1 MWLIRNINPYFLIKH
16 IMKPQEFRLTLGD
29 KDIIVEIGKLAQQ
42 TNGSATVRIGDTVVL
57 ATAVMSAEPRDGVN
71 FLPLMVNYQEKM
83 YASGKIKS
91 SRFIKRE
98 TRPSDD
104 KILMA
109 RVADRTYRPLFPKYF
124 YRDIQVMLTTLSYDM
139 ENEHDMVAAIAGSVA
154 LSISDIPFEGPTASV
169 RVGLIN
175 GEFVLN
181 PTHEARSKSDLDLI
195 VSSDTH
201 NVIMIEAGANEI
213 PESKML
219 EAITFGKKWSQK
231 IAKFISDIQEKTGK
245 PKIEFTAP
253 VKNQAIIDYL
263 DKNYADK
270 VMEALY
276 EKTIKLER
284 FGYFR
289 ELKKEAEAYFK
300 DKVDEKE
307 LKEVGEAMDHLV
319 KHIVRKNILENEKR
333 IGGRGLS
340 EIRPLDVE
348 VGLLPRTH
356 GSGLFQRGETQGLTT
371 CTLGSPGDAQI
382 IDGIEGEEKKS
393 YFHHYNFPPFSVGE
407 TSNRLFTGN
416 REIGHGA
423 LAERALIP
431 VLPAKDVFPYTIRT
445 CTEILASNGS
455 SSMAATCGST
465 LALMDAGVP
474 IKKAVAG
481 VAMGLMTSHH
491 NQDLYKILTDLQ
503 DEEDMGGDMDFKV
516 TGTRDG
522 ITAIQMDIKIKGLP
536 DNIFKEALDQAL
548 EGRLHILDAMEKV
561 IAEPRAELSPFA
573 PRLITIKV
581 NPEKIRYIICPGG
594 EMINKIIDETGVQ
607 SIDIDDDGTVIIT
620 STNGEGADKAKAW
633 VENICADP
641 ETGKI
646 YENVKITKMFEFGGL
661 VEFMPGK
668 EGMIHISEV
677 SDEYVTDVSKFLKEG
692 QVVNC
697 KLLAIDERS
706 GKFKMSM
713 KGIPQPK

>member
-1 MWLIRNINPYFLIKH
+1 
-16 IMKPQEFRLTLGD
+16 MKPQEFRLTLGD
-29 KDIIVEIGKLAQQ
+29 KDIIVEVGKLAQQ
-42 TNGSATVRIGDTVVL
+42 TNGSATVRVGDTVIL
-57 ATAVMSAEPRDGVN
+57 ATAVMAAEPREGVN
-71 FLPLMVNYQEKM
+71 FLPLMVNYMEKM

-91 SRFIKRE
+91 SRFVKRE
-98 TRPSDD
+98 LRTSDE
-104 KILMA
+104 KVLMA

-124 YRDIQVMLTTLSYDM
+124 YRDIQVMLTTLSYDR
-139 ENEHDMVAAIAGSVA
+139 ENEHDMIAAIAGSVA
-154 LSISDIPFEGPTASV
+154 LTISDIPFEGPTASV
-169 RVGLIN
+169 RVGLID

-181 PTHEARSKSDLDLI
+181 PTHEARTKSDLDLI
-195 VSSDTH
+195 VSSDYN
-201 NVIMIEAGANEI
+201 NVIMIEAGANEV
-213 PESKML
+213 PEEKMI
-219 EAITFGKKWSQK
+219 EAIAFGKKWGQK
-231 IAKFISDIQEKTGK
+231 IVKFLQDIQKKVGK
-245 PKIEFTAP
+245 EKIEFIPAP
-253 VKNQAIIDYL
+253 KNQAIIDYL
-263 DKNYADK
+263 EKNYADK
-270 VMEALY
+270 VMKALY
-276 EKTIKLER
+276 EKTGKLDR

-289 ELKKEAEAYFK
+289 ELTKEATEYFK
-300 DKVDEKE
+300 DKVEEKE
-307 LKEVGEAMDHLV
+307 LKEISEGMDYLV
-319 KHIVRKNILENEKR
+319 KHTVRKNILENEKR
-333 IGGRGLS
+333 IGGRGLN
-340 EIRPLDVE
+340 EIRPLNLE

-371 CTLGSPGDAQI
+371 CTLGAPGDALI
-382 IDGIEGEEKKS
+382 IEGIEGEEKKG
-393 YFHHYNFPPFSVGE
+393 YFHHYNFPPYSVGE
-407 TSNRLFTGN
+407 TSNRLMPGN

-423 LAERALIP
+423 LAERALMP
-431 VLPAKDVFPYTIRT
+431 MLPKKDVFPYTIRT

-455 SSMAATCGST
+455 SSMAATCGCT

-474 IKKAVAG
+474 IKKPVAG

-491 NQDLYKILTDLQ
+491 NTDLYKILTDLQ

-522 ITAIQMDIKIKGLP
+522 ITAIQMDTKIKGLP
-536 DNIFKEALDQAL
+536 DNIFKEALEQAF
-548 EGRLHILDAMEKV
+548 EGRIQILDAMEKV
-561 IAEPRAELSPFA
+561 IAKPRAELSPFA

-581 NPEKIRYIICPGG
+581 NPEKIRFIIGPGG

-607 SIDIDDDGTVIIT
+607 AIDIDDDGTVIIT
-620 STNGEGADKAKAW
+620 STSGEGADKAKAW

-641 ETGKI
+641 EVGKI
-646 YENVKITKMFEFGGL
+646 YQNVKITKMFEFGGL

-706 GKFKMSM
+706 GKYKMSM

>member
-1 MWLIRNINPYFLIKH
+1 ME
-16 IMKPQEFRLTLGD
+16 PQEFRITLGD
-29 KDIIVEIGKLAQQ
+29 KDLIVEVGKLAQQ
-42 TNGSATVRIGDTVVL
+42 TNGSCTVRVGDTVIL
-57 ATAVMSAEPRDGVN
+57 ATAVMAKEAREGVD

-124 YRDIQVMLTTLSYDM
+124 YKDIQVMLTTLSYDI

-154 LSISDIPFEGPTASV
+154 LTISDIPFEGPTASV

-181 PTHEARSKSDLDLI
+181 PTHEARKTSDLDLI
-195 VSSDTH
+195 VSSDLH
-201 NVIMIEAGANEI
+201 NVIMIEAGANEV
-213 PESKML
+213 PEEKML
-219 EAITFGKKWSQK
+219 EAIAFGKKWGQK
-231 IAKFISDIQEKTGK
+231 IAKFIVDIQKKVGK
-245 PKIEFTAP
+245 PKMEFTPPKENEFIESYIDKTYSA
-253 VKNQAIIDYL
+253 KIMKAIYERTGKL
-263 DKNYADK
+263 D
-270 VMEALY
+270 
-276 EKTIKLER
+276 R
-284 FGYFR
+284 FGYFY
-289 ELKKEAEAYFK
+289 ELKKEAVEYFK
-300 DKVDEKE
+300 DKVDESE
-307 LKEVGEAMDHLV
+307 LKGVTSAMDHLV
-319 KHIVRKNILENEKR
+319 KHIVRENILENEKR
-333 IGGRGLS
+333 IGGRKLK
-340 EIRPLDVE
+340 EIRPLSCE

-356 GSGLFQRGETQGLTT
+356 GSGLFNRGETQGLTT
-371 CTLGSPGDAQI
+371 CTLGAPGDAQI

-407 TSNRLFTGN
+407 TSNRLNPGN

-431 VLPAKDVFPYTIRT
+431 VLPKKEDFPYTIRT
-445 CTEILASNGS
+445 CTEVLASNGS

-474 IKKAVAG
+474 IRKPVAG
-481 VAMGLMTSHH
+481 IAMGLMTSHH
-491 NQDLYKILTDLQ
+491 NPELYKVLTDLQ

-536 DNIFKEALDQAL
+536 DKIFKEALEQAF
-548 EGRLHILDAMEKV
+548 EGRIQILDMMEKV
-561 IAEPRAELSPFA
+561 IAKPRAELSPFA

-581 NPEKIRYIICPGG
+581 NPEKIRFIIGPGG
-594 EMINKIIDETGVQ
+594 EMINKIIEETGVQ

-620 STNGEGADKAKAW
+620 STSGEGSEKAKAW

-641 ETGKI
+641 EVGKI
-646 YENVKITKMFEFGGL
+646 YQNVKITKMFEFGGL

-668 EGMIHISEV
+668 EGMIHVSEV
-677 SDEYVTDVSKFLKEG
+677 ADEYVQDVSKFLKEG

-713 KGIPQPK
+713 KGIKQPAK